1 MVIGRTVTAQE
12 RGHIRHKH
20 SQSPSLN
27 LRLKHRLQFHGTL
40 HQTCQCKP
48 SSSMSVLHQLHKQV
62 LAQPKLQLT
71 SWNKPWLMTKAGQEH
86 LLHPDR
92 SSDAILL
99 AKTVKKK
106 CGNTAHTD

>member
-27 LRLKHRLQFHGTL
+27 LRLKHRLQFNGTL

-71 SWNKPWLMTKAGQEH
+71 SWNKPWLIRRQDRNTSCTQIGH
-86 LLHPDR
+86 LMPFCLQ
-92 SSDAILL
+92 
-99 AKTVKKK
+99 KQ
-106 CGNTAHTD
+106 